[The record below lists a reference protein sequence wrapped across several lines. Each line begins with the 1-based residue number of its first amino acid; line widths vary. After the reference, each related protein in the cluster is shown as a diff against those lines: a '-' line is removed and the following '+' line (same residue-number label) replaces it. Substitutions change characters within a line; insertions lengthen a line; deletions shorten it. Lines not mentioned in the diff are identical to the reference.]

1 MDAYQLAADQL
12 RLHDRDRFIADLF
25 APETARRHLFALHA
39 FDAEIARI
47 RFLVSES
54 ALGEIRLQW
63 WRDAL
68 ANRDAGGNPVA
79 EALLRSVE
87 TEGWPVPAFLA
98 LLDARV
104 FDLYNDPMPS
114 LADFEGYAGETA
126 SMLFQLAAMALGAAG
141 AAASEASGHG
151 GVAWSLTAALGRF
164 AADAERHQLFLP
176 RDRLEDRGVD
186 VEDVFARRASP
197 QLVAALAD
205 LRQVAAGHFAKANSA
220 VASLPGSAQ
229 PAFLPLALAEADL
242 ARLDRTAAE
251 PFARP
256 RPSPRWRRQWLVWR
270 AARRGLG

>member
-1 MDAYQLAADQL
+1 MDAYQHAAGQL
-12 RLHDRDRFIADLF
+12 RLQDRDRFIADLF
-25 APETARRHLFALHA
+25 APESARRHLFALHA

-47 RFLVSES
+47 RFVVSES

-68 ANRDAGGNPVA
+68 ANRDPGGNPLA
-79 EALLRSVE
+79 EALLRSIE
-87 TEGWPVPAFLA
+87 AEGWPVPAFLA

-126 SMLFQLAAMALGAAG
+126 SMLFQFAAMALGAAG
-141 AAASEASGHG
+141 PAVAEAAGHG

-164 AADAERHQLFLP
+164 AADAGRHQLFLP

-186 VEDVFARRASP
+186 IEDVFALRPSP
-197 QLVAALAD
+197 QLVSAMAD
-205 LRQVAAGHFAKANSA
+205 LRQVAAGHFAKAKTA
-220 VASLPGSAQ
+220 AASLPASAR
-229 PAFLPLALAEADL
+229 PAFLPLALAESDL
-242 ARLDRTAAE
+242 ARLDRTATD
-251 PFARP
+251 PFAHP
-256 RPSPRWRRQWLVWR
+256 PASPRWRRQWLIWR